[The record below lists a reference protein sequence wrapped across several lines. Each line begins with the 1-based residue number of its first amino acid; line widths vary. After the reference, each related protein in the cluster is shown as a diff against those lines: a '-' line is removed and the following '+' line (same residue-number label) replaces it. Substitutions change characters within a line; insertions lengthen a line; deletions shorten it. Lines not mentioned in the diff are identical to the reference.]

1 MAFVGPLQG
10 CIPGVSKLFY
20 NGLVGRVSHEDFYGT
35 VDPLLCSSPF
45 VKCEVQNGKNVS
57 AVVACEK

>member
-1 MAFVGPLQG
+1 LLDGLFDHPAGFFDGICGPLQG
-10 CIPGVSKLFY
+10 CIPGVSKLFF

-45 VKCEVQNGKNVS
+45 VKCEV
-57 AVVACEK
+57 